1 MAGHK
6 DGPRTIRPVT
16 FQETNSRYRTVND
29 AYGMGKALIQH
40 YDQTDPDYLNAAKSC
55 LDFAEGR
62 KNPELVR
69 ADFVAALE
77 AAGVFVRES

>member
-1 MAGHK
+1 MPRELKPVVTGMSYME
-6 DGPRTIRPVT
+6 GPRWHDGRMW
-16 FQETNSRYRTVND
+16 
-29 AYGMGKALIQH
+29 YGMGKALIQH
-40 YDQTDPDYLNAAKSC
+40 CDQTDPDYLNAAKSC